1 MLEACRESRHSGKL
15 VEKLVEG
22 IAVQVVFYNKF
33 SLLLLFILFLSS
45 LLFLV
50 IMMLVMMIL
59 MDGDTNYCCCCFMLM
74 LMLLLLWRLLVVLM
88 MLTLVIISI
97 LEVCRENLHI
107 CTVELRLKKACKKA
121 SPGRSL
127 FLEKKYL
134 NIAGK
139 FAVID
144 LWTSCGESFWLLPN
158 NNLRA
163 GRLLGLHS
171 P

>member
-107 CTVELRLKKACKKA
+107 CTVELRLKRNLRKSQSWKISVSGKKI
-121 SPGRSL
+121 SQYCWQICCYRSL
-127 FLEKKYL
+127 DKLWRKFLVVAEQ
-134 NIAGK
+134 
-139 FAVID
+139 
-144 LWTSCGESFWLLPN
+144 
-158 NNLRA
+158 
-163 GRLLGLHS
+163 
-171 P
+171 

>member
-45 LLFLV
+45 LLL
-50 IMMLVMMIL
+50 LVMMIL

-74 LMLLLLWRLLVVLM
+74 LMLLLLQRLLVVLM
-88 MLTLVIISI
+88 MLTLMIISI

-107 CTVELRLKKACKKA
+107 CTVELWLKRNLRKGQSWKISVPGKKI
-121 SPGRSL
+121 SQYCWQICGYRSL
-127 FLEKKYL
+127 DKLW
-134 NIAGK
+134 GK
-139 FAVID
+139 FLVVA
-144 LWTSCGESFWLLPN
+144 EQ
-158 NNLRA
+158 
-163 GRLLGLHS
+163 
-171 P
+171 